1 MIELHGSAGAIDL
14 FVRSGLLPVYY
25 MIVVALYVYGLIRYK
40 CNKWTIYVTL
50 AFNMGIF
57 SWLGGVNI
65 WKIGIVLYT
74 VFLFVQTKSYRY
86 IRYFQGLTLVLALW
100 TVWYFISC
108 YVNEVPFLMTFSQY
122 GIKYF
127 SMYLLFLIMFN
138 SLKYRNVRRSLF
150 NFLKYAL
157 LLQSILSILKY
168 MLWGVLGEALVGSI
182 TFTGGGPNN
191 IIPIVG
197 FLLIWSYKQGRL
209 TKKDWIYCLFL
220 FVSPVFGGKRSVWF
234 FSVFI
239 IGGCLLFVY
248 SRINVMEFLKRIL
261 KYIPLMLLVF
271 VLGVKLNPTLNPEG
285 KVWGTFS
292 MEYVYDYSKK
302 YIYGDDQ
309 DRTGRGGHFVDF
321 YANKMV
327 YELPFWGYGIDIMG
341 KTYDDFN
348 TKLFDVRYKGE
359 VGAALGNIYA
369 YGFIGMLLIVLYE
382 VMFLMVISNKSLKII
397 LVSFL
402 LIEYITF
409 YNQFFVS
416 LPMFMVL
423 SYAIVHGEYRRRKSI
438 FLNKSNKIN

>member
-50 AFNMGIF
+50 VFNTGIF
-57 SWLGGVNI
+57 YWLGWVNI

-74 VFLFVQTKSYRY
+74 VFLFIQTKSYRY
-86 IRYFQGLTLVLALW
+86 IRYFGGLTLVLALW
-100 TVWYFISC
+100 TGWYFISC

-138 SLKYRNVRRSLF
+138 MLRYRNVRRSLF
-150 NFLKYAL
+150 YFLKYAL
-157 LLQSILSILKY
+157 LLQSILSIVKY
-168 MLWGVLGEALVGSI
+168 TLWGVLGEALVGSL

-191 IIPIVG
+191 IIPIAG
-197 FLLIWSYKQGRL
+197 FLLIWSYKQGRM
-209 TKKDWIYCLFL
+209 TIKDWIYCLFL

-234 FSVFI
+234 FSVYV
-239 IGGCLLFVY
+239 IGGCLLFAY
-248 SRINVMEFLKRIL
+248 NRIDVMNVLKRIL

-271 VLGVKLNPTLNPEG
+271 VLGVKLNPSLNPEG

-309 DRTGRGGHFVDF
+309 NRTGRGGRFVDF
-321 YANKMV
+321 FSNNMSSGHV
-327 YELPFWGYGIDIMG
+327 FWGYGIDIMKSSYG
-341 KTYDDFN
+341 DFD
-348 TKLFDVRYKGE
+348 TALFGVDGKGE
-359 VGAALGNIYA
+359 VGAALGDMYS
-369 YGFIGMLLIVLYE
+369 YGIIGMLLLLLYE
-382 VMFLMVISNKSLKII
+382 VMFFVNIRDKRLRFIVL
-397 LVSFL
+397 SFL
-402 LIEYITF
+402 LLEYIIF

-416 LPMFMVL
+416 LPMFMVTFF
-423 SYAIVHGEYRRRKSI
+423 AINVTNIRVDMIKRTRYMV
-438 FLNKSNKIN
+438 